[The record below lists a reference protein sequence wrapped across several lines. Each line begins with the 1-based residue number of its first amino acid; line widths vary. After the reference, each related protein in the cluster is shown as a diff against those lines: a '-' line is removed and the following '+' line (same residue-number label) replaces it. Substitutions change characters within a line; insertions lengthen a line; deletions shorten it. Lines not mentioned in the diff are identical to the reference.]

1 MCVESLKGI
10 SSAASFARYT
20 RRPSVGPWPIP
31 TVPAT
36 WAGLLSEASG
46 REGGAAAPPRKK
58 RARVATDTWN
68 PRTDLLLHAIARFCS
83 LRHFTGPRTPGPRS
97 RATGRSGGPGWPQRD
112 VSLWIPQRDPQEV
125 QHGIDLVHVE
135 GGTRWFPLFP
145 YRATSPLPGMGPA
158 RREGSE
164 RGGRLVAVWQWLAPC
179 GRPCAALPDRQ
190 RGGTT
195 RWAHLELASEHRR
208 IWTCHWAT
216 NEGSR
221 TRGGSSPCRAHPC
234 CTDRAVPAT
243 PGACRPS
250 GGRHSRTSRG
260 CAPWGRECAQEPS
273 TQAHVA
279 RTVPAWPQR
288 PPHATSRRWERPEP
302 AGRRPQPLR
311 PRFEPKAGSN
321 TCLQARSLRHASIA
335 SASPNQLHAHTW

>member
-1 MCVESLKGI
+1 MFLAHSVYYLMSPSMYSFIDHMCVESLKGI

-125 QHGIDLVHVE
+125 QHGIDLVHAE
-135 GGTRWFPLFP
+135 
-145 YRATSPLPGMGPA
+145 A
-158 RREGSE
+158 
-164 RGGRLVAVWQWLAPC
+164 
-179 GRPCAALPDRQ
+179 RQ
-190 RGGTT
+190 RALSKYVAASCAPRVRGRVPLTAFDKRQVST
-195 RWAHLELASEHRR
+195 RDGHPSAP
-208 IWTCHWAT
+208 
-216 NEGSR
+216 R
-221 TRGGSSPCRAHPC
+221 TGA
-234 CTDRAVPAT
+234 
-243 PGACRPS
+243 GACRKGDAGQAAIFLS
-250 GGRHSRTSRG
+250 RHEGGGHEMVYIGLHIGRHHLCR
-260 CAPWGRECAQEPS
+260 AWGR
-273 TQAHVA
+273 
-279 RTVPAWPQR
+279 RG
-288 PPHATSRRWERPEP
+288 ERAANE
-302 AGRRPQPLR
+302 AAVL
-311 PRFEPKAGSN
+311 
-321 TCLQARSLRHASIA
+321 
-335 SASPNQLHAHTW
+335 